1 MPCGPQFANS
11 LSCISV
17 LNISFLEALLDANR
31 LLVSD
36 KDLLFA
42 VKLELIIDGVRGQLL
57 DLVFVEHT
65 SPYFLEVPG
74 YEIVSCRSDNRGLFS
89 IGAEVVE
96 FGGLEVNAPDSV
108 LSDILRLQLKLEWVG
123 LFLAHAVLKAS
134 LAIGTH
140 RGHAQEISLR
150 GGQDPLS
157 ITANF
162 NALDRVTKPRK

>member
-74 YEIVSCRSDNRGLFS
+74 YEIVSCRSDN
-89 IGAEVVE
+89 
-96 FGGLEVNAPDSV
+96 
-108 LSDILRLQLKLEWVG
+108 
-123 LFLAHAVLKAS
+123 
-134 LAIGTH
+134 
-140 RGHAQEISLR
+140 
-150 GGQDPLS
+150 
-157 ITANF
+157 
-162 NALDRVTKPRK
+162 